1 MPAPQ
6 PLRTPARRS
15 RTKSSGVSPDVLIDQ
30 PRVQFLP
37 PTSVDGVQ
45 TDIARSYD
53 VSHSTIQP
61 IELTATI
68 AT

>member
-1 MPAPQ
+1 MLGEGREWAKARGVILGRKPKLTSHQRREAI
-6 PLRTPARRS
+6 ARREAEE
-15 RTKSSGVSPDVLIDQ
+15 
-30 PRVQFLP
+30 
-37 PTSVDGVQ
+37 VQ